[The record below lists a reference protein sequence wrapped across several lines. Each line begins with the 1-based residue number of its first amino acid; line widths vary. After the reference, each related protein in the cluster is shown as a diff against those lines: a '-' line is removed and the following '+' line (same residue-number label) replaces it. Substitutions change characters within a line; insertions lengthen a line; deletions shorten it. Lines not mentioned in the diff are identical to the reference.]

1 MELINRQGCLDSII
15 KRLCIKNE
23 SYLLESERAIYQQI
37 LAEPAVEAYT
47 RDEVTTILKEIKQ
60 KIEKRGS
67 LSGDFCYVGGMDEA
81 GKYIQEKINELENNT
96 EDPALVI
103 HARWLSGDCKGAHC
117 SYCEE
122 YTPFIYGSYNYCP
135 NCGAK
140 ME

>member
-47 RDEVTTILKEIKQ
+47 RDE
-60 KIEKRGS
+60 
-67 LSGDFCYVGGMDEA
+67 A
-81 GKYIQEKINELENNT
+81 GRYIQEKINELENNT